1 MTSEN
6 NARAFRTTLSTDRR
20 FIILFALIVC
30 DYRIQQCMYTS
41 PPWGGFPSPISGQP
55 RGRQHRTIRVRKAL
69 SETLPAPTFSA
80 PTTVLPTAVEL
91 NRAWQNRSRG
101 CVGYTPRLPLHGSEV
116 HETHAVGDNLYTPC
130 TISFLFPINSRLIKS
145 HSHSSFS

>member
-1 MTSEN
+1 MTKYYGI
-6 NARAFRTTLSTDRR
+6 RAAGWLVYGMCPIATQGGYRTRRCLQRTPLGRFSKVDRS
-20 FIILFALIVC
+20 A
-30 DYRIQQCMYTS
+30 
-41 PPWGGFPSPISGQP
+41 QP
-55 RGRQHRTIRVRKAL
+55 RGLPTPNDVHAFGKRKAL
-69 SETLPAPTFSA
+69 GKMLPAPTFSG

-91 NRAWQNRSRG
+91 NRAWQNQSRG
-101 CVGYTPRLPLHGSEV
+101 VWDIRHDCRYTGSEV